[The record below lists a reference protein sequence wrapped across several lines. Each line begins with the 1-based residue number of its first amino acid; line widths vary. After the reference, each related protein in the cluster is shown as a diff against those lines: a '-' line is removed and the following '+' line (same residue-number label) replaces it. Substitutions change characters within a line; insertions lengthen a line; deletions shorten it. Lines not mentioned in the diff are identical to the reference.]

1 MTFFA
6 EYSAIGCGKEKESTQ
21 QSAVSIQ
28 PRRFTA
34 KDAKSA
40 KEVKG
45 NFVSSMIRAL
55 TTLTTAGLSDLRALC
70 GSVSLAEC

>member
-6 EYSAIGCGKEKESTQ
+6 EYSAMRCGKEKESTQ

-28 PRRFTA
+28 SRRFTA

-40 KEVKG
+40 KELKG
-45 NFVSSMIRAL
+45 NFVSSMMCAL
-55 TTLTTAGLSDLRALC
+55 TILTPAALSVLRVL
-70 GSVSLAEC
+70 GGKRDLAEC